1 MARVFHGCMN
11 KNNDGTNRV
20 IEKNF
25 ICFWPTSRPFWKRVG
40 DVDFRVRTRSQE
52 LKQKKVKLQDFKR
65 YCRARGR
72 EDVRVI
78 YLKKNNY
85 VVK

>member
-1 MARVFHGCMN
+1 M
-11 KNNDGTNRV
+11 
-20 IEKNF
+20 
-25 ICFWPTSRPFWKRVG
+25 
-40 DVDFRVRTRSQE
+40 DFRVRTRSQE
-52 LKQKKVKLQDFKR
+52 LKQKKVKLHDFKR

>member
-1 MARVFHGCMN
+1 M
-11 KNNDGTNRV
+11 
-20 IEKNF
+20 
-25 ICFWPTSRPFWKRVG
+25 
-40 DVDFRVRTRSQE
+40 DFRVRTRSQD

-65 YCRARGR
+65 CCRARGR
-72 EDVRVI
+72 EGVRVI